1 VKTNFFSVLFIPI
14 FSFSIVIQS
23 AGQSATP
30 SSGQSSPQ
38 NSSQSPALAPVVPSS
53 ISTASAPSQVKS
65 YGLIA
70 VPEILPGILAG
81 YLGREE
87 LPNSL
92 VLVPPA
98 PTPGSAAYAL
108 DEEVSRQDLAL
119 MGSPRWDLAKLDADL
134 TFPGAAGTFSCAI
147 GVPISEAETPHLY
160 MLLRRSLTDAG
171 LSTSAAKAQYKRSR
185 PFVENQ
191 QSTCTPDQEARLTKD
206 GSYPSGHATAG
217 WAWALIL
224 TEIAPARADAVLTRG
239 RAYGESRLICN
250 AHWQSDVAEGRLMG
264 ASTVARLHADAAFR
278 DDLEAAK
285 TEYAVALAKG
295 LKPSRDC
302 AAEAAALTIHPGVET
317 KPAIR

>member
-1 VKTNFFSVLFIPI
+1 MKTNLLSALFIPI
-14 FSFSIVIQS
+14 FCVAVAIQS
-23 AGQSATP
+23 MGQSAA
-30 SSGQSSPQ
+30 
-38 NSSQSPALAPVVPSS
+38 QSPAQSPATAPPIPVLPSS
-53 ISTASAPSQVKS
+53 ISTASAPSQTKS

-98 PTPGSAAYAL
+98 PTPGTAAYAL

-119 MGSPRWDLAKLDADL
+119 MGSLRWELAKLDADL

-171 LSTSAAKAQYKRSR
+171 LSTGAAKAQYKRSR

-191 QSTCTPDQEARLTKD
+191 QSTCTPDQEARLVKD

-224 TEIAPARADAVLTRG
+224 TEIAPAKTEAILARG

-302 AAEAAALTIHPGVET
+302 AAEAAALVIHPAADAKPGV
-317 KPAIR
+317 R

>member
-1 VKTNFFSVLFIPI
+1 MKTNSFSALFVPI
-14 FSFSIVIQS
+14 FCVAVAIQS
-23 AGQSATP
+23 MGQST
-30 SSGQSSPQ
+30 GQSPT
-38 NSSQSPALAPVVPSS
+38 QSPAQSRAAAPPTSVLPSS
-53 ISTASAPSQVKS
+53 ISASSAPAQAKS
-65 YGLIA
+65 YGLIS

-98 PTPGSAAYAL
+98 PTPGTAAYAL

-119 MGSPRWDLAKLDADL
+119 MGSLRWELAKLDADL

-147 GVPISEAETPHLY
+147 GIPISEAETPHLY

-171 LSTSAAKAQYKRSR
+171 LSTSAAKAEYKRSR

-224 TEIAPARADAVLTRG
+224 TEIAPARAEAVLTRG

-302 AAEAAALTIHPGVET
+302 AAEAAALAIHPAADAKPGVH
-317 KPAIR
+317 